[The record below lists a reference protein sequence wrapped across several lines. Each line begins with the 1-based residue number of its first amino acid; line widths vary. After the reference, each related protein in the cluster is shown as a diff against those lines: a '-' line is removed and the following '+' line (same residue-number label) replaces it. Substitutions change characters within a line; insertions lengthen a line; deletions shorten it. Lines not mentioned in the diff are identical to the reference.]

1 VLLHGRGMR
10 PTDLLWKELYDELER
25 LGRRAPALLLV
36 DGGDHSYYHDRHDFA
51 WGTHTLRAIEATRR
65 DLHASS
71 KTAIGGFSMGGFG
84 AFDLAR
90 SKAFCAVGGHSPAIF
105 PSGAE
110 TPAGAF
116 DSAEDFAAHDLLR
129 LAREGARFHGA
140 RLWLDVGRDD
150 PFRATTIELAK
161 LSGARLNVWPGGHD
175 TRYWRSHVSD
185 YLGFYADALANC

>member
-1 VLLHGRGMR
+1 ME
-10 PTDLLWKELYDELER
+10 PEDLLWKEMYDELER

-36 DGGDHSYYHDRHDFA
+36 DGGDHSYYHDRREFA
-51 WGTHTLRAIEATRR
+51 WGTNTLRAIEAARR
-65 DLHASS
+65 DLRASS

-105 PSGAE
+105 RSGAE

-129 LAREGARFHGA
+129 FARKGERFHPA

-150 PFRATTIELAK
+150 SFRATTVELAK

-175 TRYWRSHVSD
+175 TRYWRSHVAD
-185 YLGFYADALANC
+185 YLRFYAEALANC